1 MRAAPAPCPRN
12 PRRARRAHDPPSRG
26 APPFLP
32 FQTLG
37 SAHPPILPHAP
48 DADPPIPSH
57 PDADPPLPS
66 RYFNPP
72 DEEGE
77 DYKGARSLA
86 DLKKFAAAELGPGCS
101 VDTLENCSDDQ
112 KAQLDEYIKMPAEER
127 DAKLADL
134 KKKLG
139 DAEKAHEDLLKTLQS
154 TYKESM
160 DSLEKLKESSAPT
173 IKLLKAA
180 TPSGAKPKGKDEV

>member
-1 MRAAPAPCPRN
+1 MGARAFQPSPT
-12 PRRARRAHDPPSRG
+12 PPT
-26 APPFLP
+26 
-32 FQTLG
+32 QT
-37 SAHPPILPHAP
+37 PPHALT
-48 DADPPIPSH
+48 
-57 PDADPPLPS
+57 PLPS

-77 DYKGARSLA
+77 DYKGARGLS

-160 DSLEKLKESSAPT
+160 DSLEKLKETSAPT

-180 TPSGAKPKGKDEV
+180 TPSGAKPKAKDEV